1 MKSCRAVVPLLDA
14 FSDGELS
21 PERIFEMEEHL
32 GECESCLEHLR
43 FIDAMRI
50 STRRAVHE
58 AAKPSPEFI
67 DRLGVALAAE
77 QARVTAEAD
86 RSDRVDRLN
95 WGTVAPFAAAAG
107 VVLALASWFN
117 NRSPE
122 TTPLRSVAK
131 VEPPSSMTASIEQL
145 LDELVTYHASPPA
158 PQITDQSLV
167 DSMEPEV
174 GVPVHAPSLN
184 RFGARWEGA
193 GVIPMRNQSA
203 ARFRYEVS
211 NHPVTV
217 YVYNAA
223 RFPLRAALEPMVVG
237 GVPVH
242 VGAHRGYSIAARER
256 RGVGYAIATD
266 LNDEE
271 SAELVASIH

>member
-1 MKSCRAVVPLLDA
+1 
-14 FSDGELS
+14 
-21 PERIFEMEEHL
+21 
-32 GECESCLEHLR
+32 
-43 FIDAMRI
+43 
-50 STRRAVHE
+50 
-58 AAKPSPEFI
+58 
-67 DRLGVALAAE
+67 
-77 QARVTAEAD
+77 
-86 RSDRVDRLN
+86 
-95 WGTVAPFAAAAG
+95 
-107 VVLALASWFN
+107 
-117 NRSPE
+117 
-122 TTPLRSVAK
+122 
-131 VEPPSSMTASIEQL
+131 
-145 LDELVTYHASPPA
+145 
-158 PQITDQSLV
+158 
-167 DSMEPEV
+167 MEPEV

-184 RFGARWEGA
+184 QFGARWEGA

-211 NHPVTV
+211 NHPVTD

-223 RFPLRAALEPMVVG
+223 RVPLRAALEPMVVG